1 MMVRDGAAGA
11 GSGGRVPPSV
21 MGISRRERR
30 DAARGRASI
39 QFGADAEAALD
50 LLELLELAWHDCHGD
65 VAPPAHVVEDVWTVA
80 DGSLGGLAS
89 ASRLAVTDS
98 RDLHLAADDA
108 RSRLQERA

>member
-21 MGISRRERR
+21 IGISRRERR

-50 LLELLELAWHDCHGD
+50 VLELLELAWHDCYGD
-65 VAPPAHVVEDVWTVA
+65 ITPPARVVEDVWALA
-80 DGSLGGLAS
+80 DGSLARLAS
-89 ASRLAVTDS
+89 AARLAVTDS
-98 RDLHLAADDA
+98 RDLHMAADA
-108 RSRLQERA
+108 MRSSRVETG